1 MIFLRDRAWTH
12 THRHSL
18 GSMLDVSHVVSLSY
32 YLVICVALRWIYLV
46 LTQFWWMERGSKPEL
61 VYKSGSKHVQRVVQA
76 CSTLRERY
84 EAKYQLMS
92 TNSLSLFLMRYL
104 ASVPS

>member
-1 MIFLRDRAWTH
+1 
-12 THRHSL
+12 
-18 GSMLDVSHVVSLSY
+18 MLDVSHVVSLSY

-61 VYKSGSKHVQRVVQA
+61 VYKSGSKHVQRIVQA

-84 EAKYQLMS
+84 EAKLVS
-92 TNSLSLFLMRYL
+92 TDVYKLFKFICVTLHQSL
-104 ASVPS
+104 ASYLLCMVFSFRLL